1 MPCYTIQ
8 TTQIDLGKNTNA
20 DHMLAALNALKLNAL
35 RSPNNYI
42 RFNGGSFHPSGS
54 LTLSGDNAEARAAE
68 IKRAYMTQATMATAA
83 KFGWQVKATGAS
95 KFVAIKR
102 TIVLLALA
110 SIALTANAQ
119 TNCNKLLDLHY
130 RLITGTETTLTNWT
144 ALPMPPGFT
153 ALGLPKQIK
162 ASCASQDR
170 GVASVNGRLVIL
182 PANCDTVIFQL
193 AITPTNNIAALL
205 MAIRDCK
212 N

>member
-1 MPCYTIQ
+1 MPCWTLQ
-8 TTQIDLGKNTNA
+8 STQIELGKNTNA

-35 RSPNNYI
+35 RAPNGYI
-42 RFNGGSFHPSGS
+42 RFNGGSFHTNGT
-54 LTLSGDNAEARAAE
+54 LTLSGNDAATRAAE

-83 KFGWQVKATGAS
+83 KFGFQIKVTGTN
-95 KFVAIKR
+95 KFTAIKR
-102 TIVLLALA
+102 TLALLALA

-119 TNCNKLLDLHY
+119 TNCNKVLNLQY

-144 ALPMPPGFT
+144 ALPMPEGFT
-153 ALGLPKQIK
+153 AVGLPKQIK
-162 ASCASQDR
+162 ATCASQDR

-182 PANCDTVIFQL
+182 PANCDTVVFQL
-193 AITPTNNIAALL
+193 AITPTNTITALL